1 MMKIFMITYND
12 ELTSHVE
19 QCFRHC
25 DCEVTTFCFPEP
37 VYTNNFVILTEKN
50 RIALLETLKNTT
62 FDIIFSV
69 EYINEVSVIFKCT
82 WCYLYVLGNVSS

>member
-50 RIALLETLKNTT
+50 RIVLLETLKNTT

-69 EYINEVSVIFKCT
+69 EYILMKC
-82 WCYLYVLGNVSS
+82 LLFQMHLVLFICPG